1 MKQPKMEGNSDTLAE
16 LVVKG
21 MQEKKANDI
30 VVINLKS
37 LKNAVSDYFVISSAN
52 SDTQLDAIARSIE
65 EEVHKVLQQNPWQS
79 EGRVNKE
86 WILLDY
92 VDVVAH
98 IFLKDKRE
106 FYALE
111 ELWGDAEITQVDP
124 SAEVSKTG
132 SGKA

>member
-1 MKQPKMEGNSDTLAE
+1 MKEPKVEATSDILAE

-21 MQEKKANDI
+21 MQEKKATDI

-37 LKNAVSDYFVISSAN
+37 LKNAVSDYFVIASAN
-52 SDTQLDAIARSIE
+52 SDTQIDAIATSIE
-65 EEVHKVLQQNPWQS
+65 EEVFKKIRQNPWQS
-79 EGRVNKE
+79 EGRTNNE
-86 WILLDY
+86 WVLLDY

-111 ELWGDAEITQVDP
+111 ELWGDAQIERVA
-124 SAEVSKTG
+124 SASE
-132 SGKA
+132 